1 INKIFSLL
9 KEKSLFSMSK
19 EGWPVETPLQFSE
32 HLTSILF
39 HFRHSDTEL
48 RYFPTLKYD
57 GLRMEFMFKNAEVII
72 NEPACLLLENTLYFF
87 DQDIDG
93 RKLSPFLNKR
103 FISIPRSAEQSYFK
117 KFIGPLIEKHHV
129 YAEGFEIKTQQYQGV
144 PIIEFNYQ
152 GLEDDELKVKF
163 R

>member
-1 INKIFSLL
+1 
-9 KEKSLFSMSK
+9 
-19 EGWPVETPLQFSE
+19 
-32 HLTSILF
+32 
-39 HFRHSDTEL
+39 DTEL

-87 DQDIDG
+87 EQDIDG

-103 FISIPRSAEQSYFK
+103 FISISRSAEQSYFK

-129 YAEGFEIKTQQYQGV
+129 YAEGFEIKTQQYEGAPV
-144 PIIEFNYQ
+144 LEFSYPM
-152 GLEDDELKVKF
+152 GEGPVLKLKF
-163 R
+163 KYGPY